1 MRKKNWLIGAA
12 ALAAVV
18 TFGAFGVHSVKATE
32 TDSKSAKESIVFEQL
47 GRNSYSNIEYG
58 DYGMALAT
66 EDGKYYAMVDGDGT
80 TTEID
85 NSDGKYEEISLI
97 SSNLFN
103 NCMYVVDKDNKGA
116 VLKYNGDFAY
126 GTDKYYDYITSV
138 DINNENMCAYIDEG
152 KVIVKKAD
160 GTVFFEKELPD
171 VEYSSIRI
179 FSYANRFIGLRFDN
193 PSPYKRA
200 YYEFDGSDVTDK
212 LIYND
217 AYPFRI
223 AQNKDGVIKIGYGIY
238 SRDYVYLDKDLN
250 VIENTAE
257 YASVGFDSIEYKDLV
272 RGNGKVFTSPAGGE
286 FTEDDYRLYQA
297 GVIKGYKV
305 TCGYKCFYK
314 DVDTDNSHYSYLDRI
329 VYAIFD
335 GDNNMLLNDYKI
347 NTAYAD
353 KFVTEIKNDA
363 GKSEYRIMKAVLTT
377 ETGVTDIKKD
387 NDNNSIANIV
397 AKDVDPIDI
406 KDAEG
411 KSLSY
416 DDLDTDAQE
425 VYNQKFNF
433 SAKAADGVI
442 ADGASLS
449 VEKVLAGKDYEA
461 AKNVTKDVANHI
473 AVFNINL
480 FKEGAKIQPNGK
492 IEFTVDVPK
501 NFNSDLVAVYRL
513 SEDGK
518 SYTKLESTVKD
529 GKVTFLT
536 DHFSTYMIVEEKQ
549 EVVEP
554 SKPATDNNEVADTTP
569 GTGDVANYA
578 IYAAAMLCAAGML
591 VIASKKRA
599 K

>member
-32 TDSKSAKESIVFEQL
+32 TDSKSAKESIVFEQI
-47 GRNSYSNIEYG
+47 GRDSYSDIEYG

-66 EDGKYYAMVDGDGT
+66 ADGKYYAMVDGDGT

-85 NSDGKYEEISLI
+85 NSDGKYTEISLI

-116 VLKYNGDFAY
+116 VLKYNGDYAY

-152 KVIVKKAD
+152 KIIVKKAD

-212 LIYND
+212 MIRND

-223 AQNKDGVIKIGYGIY
+223 AQNKDGVIKINYGIY
-238 SRDYVYLDKDLN
+238 SREYVYLDKDLN

-272 RGNGKVFTSPAGGE
+272 RGNGKVFTSVIGE
-286 FTEDDYRLYQA
+286 PLDDGYSLFRA

-305 TCGYKCFYK
+305 TCGRKPIFEPDKNNPNHTNLYI
-314 DVDTDNSHYSYLDRI
+314 SYSIYDENNNLI
-329 VYAIFD
+329 LSNFKFD
-335 GDNNMLLNDYKI
+335 
-347 NTAYAD
+347 TAYAD
-353 KFVTEIKNDA
+353 KFVTETKNEDD
-363 GKSEYRIMKAVLTT
+363 KYEYRIMKAVLTT

-513 SEDGK
+513 SEDGN

-591 VIASKKRA
+591 VIVSKKRA

>member
-32 TDSKSAKESIVFEQL
+32 TDSKSAKESIVFEQV
-47 GRNSYSNIEYG
+47 GDRTYSGISTSSNGILLESK
-58 DYGMALAT
+58 DH
-66 EDGKYYAMVDGDGT
+66 KYYARIDRDGT
-80 TTEID
+80 LTELDNTDNKYKTIGITSSSQYD
-85 NSDGKYEEISLI
+85 NSILSINDGKL
-97 SSNLFN
+97 
-103 NCMYVVDKDNKGA
+103 A
-116 VLKYNGDFAY
+116 VLNYDGSYAY
-126 GTDKYYDYITSV
+126 GTDKYY
-138 DINNENMCAYIDEG
+138 NEIFGLRVKGESLCAYVD
-152 KVIVKKAD
+152 
-160 GTVFFEKELPD
+160 
-171 VEYSSIRI
+171 
-179 FSYANRFIGLRFDN
+179 
-193 PSPYKRA
+193 
-200 YYEFDGSDVTDK
+200 
-212 LIYND
+212 
-217 AYPFRI
+217 
-223 AQNKDGVIKIGYGIY
+223 DGVIYVNDISGKQLFKANVEDGYKKINNVSGYNK
-238 SRDYVYLDKDLN
+238 YVVISYLTSEGHKVSYYDLEGNVVSGDKVYDSVNYDSVNYENKNSKLVFNEYIKLDFENGYHANSVGVLKGQKVYYATKSGAPKAILDEEGN
-250 VIENTAE
+250 VLIENINNSYSAFGDMVVTRKNMETANKKE
-257 YASVGFDSIEYKDLV
+257 YEY
-272 RGNGKVFTSPAGGE
+272 T
-286 FTEDDYRLYQA
+286 
-297 GVIKGYKV
+297 
-305 TCGYKCFYK
+305 
-314 DVDTDNSHYSYLDRI
+314 
-329 VYAIFD
+329 
-335 GDNNMLLNDYKI
+335 I
-347 NTAYAD
+347 NKATL
-353 KFVTEIKNDA
+353 VTEIN
-363 GKSEYRIMKAVLTT
+363 
-377 ETGVTDIKKD
+377 KD
-387 NDNNSIANIV
+387 DKNNSV
-397 AKDVDPIDI
+397 ADI
-406 KDAEG
+406 TAENPTDNV
-411 KSLSY
+411 SY

-513 SEDGK
+513 SEDGN